1 MLRLFP
7 LDGGMA
13 GLSFS
18 AACKNILKRAGYPMA
33 ALAGMEIFL
42 FAGFASCGAMNS
54 MVSGMSRLD
63 GR

>member
-1 MLRLFP
+1 MIPLRPSRSVMNF
-7 LDGGMA
+7 
-13 GLSFS
+13 
-18 AACKNILKRAGYPMA
+18 LKRAGYPMA